1 MNKVITIPLL
11 LTVLLTL
18 SACAVG
24 PDYREPTMEPARID
38 RASSEDFDRSRFQ
51 AAWWR
56 QFEDPTLDALVSQAL
71 AENRELRIAFSR
83 LRAARSIRDDDAND
97 RFPTVTAGASAEYGE
112 AQQPGFSEQRSN
124 IERYDLGLD
133 MAWELDLF
141 GRIQRRIEAS
151 EAQTEAAEAELYQL
165 QVSLIAELVTAYGE
179 LRGAQLRERIARENL
194 GYQRNSHLLT
204 EQLRDAGMGS
214 ELDVL
219 RADARLAATEA
230 SLPQLQATQTRA
242 TNRIATL
249 LGQRADQLSV
259 DLSPRDLP
267 AVAKAL
273 PIGDPSELLRRRP
286 DIRAAE
292 RQLAAATANVGVA
305 TADLFPRVS
314 IRGFA
319 GFLSG
324 EFSSLVAG
332 RNEAWEVSPSIS
344 WAAFDMGSVPRVSLS
359 GFLGFIAGRGSQIGS
374 SAAEAWGLAP
384 SISWAAF
391 DMGSVRARLRGA
403 EADADGALA
412 AYEQQVL
419 LALEESENAFSDYA
433 RAQQRLLSLLRQS
446 GASRAAARQ
455 AEIRYREGTV
465 DFLVLL
471 DAERERLAAEDA
483 QAQAEIDVYRGVV
496 ALYKALGGGWQL
508 SNG

>member
-1 MNKVITIPLL
+1 MKAVISTPLL
-11 LTVLLTL
+11 LAAVLAL

-24 PDYREPTMEPARID
+24 PDYRVPEVEPAQIE
-38 RASSEDFDRSRFQ
+38 RAAADGFDQSKFQ

-56 QFEDPTLDALVSQAL
+56 QFDDPTLDALVGEAL
-71 AENRELRIAFSR
+71 AENRELRIAFAR
-83 LRAARSIRDDDAND
+83 LRAARSIRDDAAND

-112 AQQPGFSEQRSN
+112 AQQPGFGEERSS

-141 GRIQRRIEAS
+141 GRVQRRIEAS
-151 EAQTEAAEAELYQL
+151 EAQSEAAEAELYQL
-165 QVSLIAELVTAYGE
+165 QVSLIAELVDAYGQ

-194 GYQRNSHLLT
+194 ENQRNSHRLT
-204 EQLRDAGMGS
+204 EQLRDAGVGS

-230 SLPQLQATQTRA
+230 SLPQLQAQQTRA

-249 LGQRADQLSV
+249 LGQRADRLSV
-259 DLSPRDLP
+259 DLAPRELP
-267 AVAKAL
+267 AIAKAL
-273 PIGDPSELLRRRP
+273 PIGDPTELLRRRP
-286 DIRAAE
+286 DILAAE

-314 IRGFA
+314 
-319 GFLSG
+319 
-324 EFSSLVAG
+324 
-332 RNEAWEVSPSIS
+332 
-344 WAAFDMGSVPRVSLS
+344 LS

-374 SAAEAWGLAP
+374 SAAQAWGVAP
-384 SISWAAF
+384 SITWAAF

-403 EADADGALA
+403 EADAEGALA
-412 AYEQQVL
+412 SYEQQVL

-433 RAQQRLLSLLRQS
+433 RAQERLLALLRQS
-446 GASRAAARQ
+446 GASRAAAEQ
-455 AEIRYREGTV
+455 AAIRYREGTV

-483 QAQAEIDVYRGVV
+483 QAQAEVEVYRGVV
-496 ALYKALGGGWQL
+496 GLYKALGGGWQL
-508 SNG
+508 ANG